1 MIIGGGRIK
10 CAWGLQLLAIVF
22 GWLTSSIREILL
34 PKGELRPVR
43 FTILF
48 ALVLVV
54 CFPVLSQ
61 DCDVDFP
68 GTSTLNFSAT
78 CGGSPIDNLTLGKNS
93 TPLGDNDTFTFD
105 APATINLLGNLD
117 VDAQGDGR
125 IIIPAGVTVI
135 IDGNMRLDPK
145 LGGCESG
152 NPCTFTIEVYGYL
165 QILGDFRND
174 LVTLVWEGSGTVEV
188 KDQFENHSNA
198 CMTCS
203 VNCPSFPIGAGGC
216 DDQGSGCTED
226 FCVSH
231 YGSTNCG
238 SDNIDPTISNCP
250 VDIVVSTLPGS
261 CDAVVNW
268 TTPTA
273 SDNCNLASFTASH
286 NPGDTFAFGSTNIT
300 YTAID
305 DNGNSTVCS
314 FQVDV
319 VDNTS
324 PVVTNCPVD
333 MVVST
338 LPGSCDAVVNWTPP
352 TASDNCNL
360 ASFTASHNPGEI
372 FGLGITTVTYSAVD
386 DYGNTANC
394 SFEVKL
400 IDNTGPVITNCPVDI
415 VVSTASSSCDVTV
428 NWSPPVV
435 TDNCAVTSFNSN
447 HKSGDIFPIG
457 ITTVTYTAI
466 DEGGNIAN
474 CSFDITVEDQ
484 DAPVINNC
492 PADLLIASFDPGE
505 NLATVNW
512 TEPLPIDNCAI
523 TSFTI
528 SHQPGSKFA
537 EGQTI
542 VTYRVMDTA
551 GNETS
556 CSFTVEVFG
565 NSPPIANNIFVQTK
579 GTEPVQVCFNASDK
593 DGDGIMLSDISYN
606 TSVGFVDQIDAV
618 QQCFVYTPNLGSNGV
633 VAIKAIICDDR
644 SPSGCSEVIAEIEV
658 LKEEITIYKA
668 FSPNGDAIN
677 DVWHIGNIE
686 QYPENTVTIF
696 DRWGSVIYQATG
708 YNNENV
714 VWDGRGNGRGVSS
727 TSVVPSGTYFYSV
740 ELQGSGSK
748 SGFIELIN

>member
-1 MIIGGGRIK
+1 MIIEGGRIK
-10 CAWGLQLLAIVF
+10 YAWGLQLLAIVF
-22 GWLTSSIREILL
+22 GWLTGPIRVILL
-34 PKGELRPVR
+34 PKGELRSVR

-48 ALVLVV
+48 AMVLVV
-54 CFPVLSQ
+54 CVPVLSQ

-78 CGGSPIDNLTLGKNS
+78 CGGSPIDNLTLGKNIS
-93 TPLGDNDTFTFD
+93 LGDNDTFTFD
-105 APATINLLGNLD
+105 APAAINILGSLD

-135 IDGNMRLDPK
+135 IDGNMRLDPNT
-145 LGGCESG
+145 GGCESG
-152 NPCTFTIEVYGYL
+152 NPCTFTIEVNGYL
-165 QILGDFRND
+165 QILGDFRSN

-188 KDQFENHSNA
+188 KDKFENSSNA

-216 DDQGSGCTED
+216 DDKGSGCTED

-238 SDNIDPTISNCP
+238 SDNIDPTI
-250 VDIVVSTLPGS
+250 
-261 CDAVVNW
+261 
-268 TTPTA
+268 
-273 SDNCNLASFTASH
+273 
-286 NPGDTFAFGSTNIT
+286 
-300 YTAID
+300 
-305 DNGNSTVCS
+305 
-314 FQVDV
+314 
-319 VDNTS
+319 
-324 PVVTNCPVD
+324 TNCPVD

-360 ASFTASHNPGEI
+360 ASFTGSHNPGEI

-386 DYGNTANC
+386 DYGNTATC

-400 IDNTGPVITNCPVDI
+400 IDNTGPVIANCPADI
-415 VVSTASSSCDVTV
+415 VVSATNSSCDVTV

-447 HKSGDIFPIG
+447 HQSGDIFPIG

-484 DAPVINNC
+484 EAPAINNC
-492 PADLLIASFDPGE
+492 PADLSIASFDPGE
-505 NLATVNW
+505 SLATVNW
-512 TEPLPIDNCAI
+512 TEPLPTDNCAI
-523 TSFTI
+523 TSFTS

-542 VTYRVMDTA
+542 VTYRAMDTA
-551 GNETS
+551 GNEYS
-556 CSFTVEVFG
+556 CSFTVEVIG
-565 NSPPIANNIFVQTK
+565 NSPPIANDIIVQTK

-593 DGDGIMLSDISYN
+593 DGDGILLSNISYN
-606 TSVGFVDQIDAV
+606 ISLGLVDQIDAV
-618 QQCFVYTPNLGSNGV
+618 QQCFVYTPNLGSNGL
-633 VAIKAIICDDR
+633 VAITATICDDR
-644 SPSGCSEVIAEIEV
+644 NPSGCSEVKAEIEV

-677 DVWHIGNIE
+677 DVWHIGKIE

-696 DRWGSVIYQATG
+696 DRWGSVIYQVTG

-727 TSVVPSGTYFYSV
+727 TSVVPSGTYFFSI

-748 SGFIELIN
+748 SGFLELIN